1 MGGYG
6 LGLDAAANATWL
18 WQSDNQF
25 RITHGMGLTAAAEN
39 ISDLFQGRSLV
50 DLPAYFISHQDKLAA
65 KIDKQEPFFDHEI
78 EVALGPECRVW
89 ASFTGTPFFDT
100 DATFLGYKG
109 IGRETTN
116 VRRKPIGQGTEQSSR
131 AKALEREAIE
141 RDLRIALTRNEFVL
155 YYQPIVDSRAVTTGY
170 EALVRWEHPTEGLLS
185 PARFIDVAETSESS
199 LIIEIGQVVLEK
211 ACTKLAMLSKNE
223 RSAGLTMAVNL
234 SARQL
239 TPDLV
244 DVIKQIICSTGAPAD
259 KLKLEITESSLLS
272 NVNQTIGLMHDLN
285 AIGIRFSLDDF
296 GTGYSSLSYLKRLP
310 LSLLKIDQSFV
321 RELLTDPLNGT
332 LVNTILTLAKNL
344 GMGVIAEGVEQPAQH
359 AVLRDMGC
367 REFQGYLFGKPMPLA
382 D

>member
-1 MGGYG
+1 
-6 LGLDAAANATWL
+6 
-18 WQSDNQF
+18 
-25 RITHGMGLTAAAEN
+25 
-39 ISDLFQGRSLV
+39 
-50 DLPAYFISHQDKLAA
+50 
-65 KIDKQEPFFDHEI
+65 
-78 EVALGPECRVW
+78 
-89 ASFTGTPFFDT
+89 
-100 DATFLGYKG
+100 
-109 IGRETTN
+109 
-116 VRRKPIGQGTEQSSR
+116 
-131 AKALEREAIE
+131 
-141 RDLRIALTRNEFVL
+141 
-155 YYQPIVDSRAVTTGY
+155 
-170 EALVRWEHPTEGLLS
+170 VRWEHPTEGLLS